1 MTDSEGILE
10 VLRNIHDLLVPISAC
25 FEEQYEEIQRQR
37 FGSKLEELEVLLTT
51 SQRRDIFPLL
61 FDPRRLSQVDIAKEV
76 GTTQST
82 VSRFISTLLKCG
94 LIERSKDETGTAT
107 YEDKFNLKR
116 LVEAQNERD

>member
-1 MTDSEGILE
+1 MTGSEEILE

-25 FEEQYEEIQRQR
+25 FEEQYEKIQRQR
-37 FGSKLEELEVLLTT
+37 FGSKLEELEMLLTT

-94 LIERSKDETGTAT
+94 LIERTKDETGTVT